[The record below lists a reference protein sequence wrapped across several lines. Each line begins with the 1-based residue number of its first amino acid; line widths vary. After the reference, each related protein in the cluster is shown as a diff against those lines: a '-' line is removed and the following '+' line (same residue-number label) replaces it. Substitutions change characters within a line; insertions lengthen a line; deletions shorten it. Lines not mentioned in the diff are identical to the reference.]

1 MSAIPSDPA
10 PPSDRAGVPVL
21 LVVMAVCTFLASA
34 VIAEFVAVGTWWM
47 LPLALGAVGAGAA
60 VTLLAIMR
68 VLAQGSDS

>member
-1 MSAIPSDPA
+1 
-10 PPSDRAGVPVL
+10 
-21 LVVMAVCTFLASA
+21 MAVCTFLASV

-68 VLAQGSDS
+68 VLDQGSDS